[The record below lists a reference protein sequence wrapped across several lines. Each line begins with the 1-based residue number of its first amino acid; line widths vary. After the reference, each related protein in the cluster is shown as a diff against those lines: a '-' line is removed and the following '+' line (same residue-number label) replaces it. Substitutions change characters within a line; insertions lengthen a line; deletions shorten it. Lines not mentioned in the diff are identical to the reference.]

1 MSFYATMDGTGERT
15 VCAFANKRLRDYMTA
30 HAPMHACSAKHAYFV
45 RDMDEAQMK
54 GQTFSRPYNFLD
66 MALGEYWE
74 DELEPLWDETHDLGL
89 W

>member
-1 MSFYATMDGTGERT
+1 MSFYATMDGTCWRT
-15 VCAFANKRLRDYMTA
+15 VCAFPTKRLRDYMVA
-30 HAPMHACSAKHAYFV
+30 HASMHECKAKQAYYV
-45 RDMDEAQMK
+45 QKMDEYQRE
-54 GQTFSRPYNFLD
+54 GLTLGHPYNFLD

>member
-1 MSFYATMDGTGERT
+1 MSFYATMDGTDERT
-15 VCAFANKRLRDYMTA
+15 VCAFANRQLRDYMVS
-30 HAPMHACSAKHAYFV
+30 HAPMHACTAKHAYHV
-45 RDMDEAQMK
+45 RDMD
-54 GQTFSRPYNFLD
+54 GQQENGATFYHPYNFLD